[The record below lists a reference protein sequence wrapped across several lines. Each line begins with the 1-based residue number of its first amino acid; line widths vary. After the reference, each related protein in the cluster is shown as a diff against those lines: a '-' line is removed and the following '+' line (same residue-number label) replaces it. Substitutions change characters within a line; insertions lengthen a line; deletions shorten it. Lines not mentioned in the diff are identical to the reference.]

1 MRMMNLRT
9 LTIGIS
15 LLLLPACANNA
26 PLPEIPCPFRP
37 LLGSI
42 TQEQRDAM
50 DPEVYDIQAGNLVKM
65 KGYAKKL
72 EKRARCG
79 NE

>member
-1 MRMMNLRT
+1 MNLRT

-15 LLLLPACANNA
+15 LLLLPACANNT
-26 PLPEIPCPFRP
+26 PLPETPCPFRP

-42 TQEQRDAM
+42 TQEQRDAI
-50 DPEVYDIQAGNLVKM
+50 DPDVYEVLAGNQIKL

-72 EKRARCG
+72 EVRARCG